1 MTQPTNNFKQL
12 NAGSIAINIDTNDT
26 TQSNSNLRIYQT
38 PVQHLPA
45 DLYVPPQAFAI
56 WLEQFAGP
64 LDFLLYLCNMKKL
77 VLIMLAI
84 LMLSACK
91 TTTKIVEVPV
101 EVVKKEYIYDTKI
114 DSVYIR
120 DSVDRWQKGDTL
132 YITKWHTKFKYI
144 NKVDTIVKTDSIP
157 KIVPVVKEVEV
168 NHIYWWQK
176 TLMWVGGILSTCIII
191 SLIHKLKK

>member
-1 MTQPTNNFKQL
+1 
-12 NAGSIAINIDTNDT
+12 
-26 TQSNSNLRIYQT
+26 
-38 PVQHLPA
+38 
-45 DLYVPPQAFAI
+45 
-56 WLEQFAGP
+56 
-64 LDFLLYLCNMKKL
+64 
-77 VLIMLAI
+77 MLAI

-157 KIVPVVKEVEV
+157 KIVSVVKKVEV

-191 SLIHKLKK
+191 SLIHKLKKR

>member
-1 MTQPTNNFKQL
+1 MKYF
-12 NAGSIAINIDTNDT
+12 
-26 TQSNSNLRIYQT
+26 
-38 PVQHLPA
+38 
-45 DLYVPPQAFAI
+45 
-56 WLEQFAGP
+56 
-64 LDFLLYLCNMKKL
+64 LYLCNMKKL
-77 VLIMLAI
+77 VFIMLAI

-101 EVVKKEYIYDTKI
+101 EVVKKEYIHDTKI
-114 DSVYIR
+114 DSIYIR

-176 TLMWVGGILSTCIII
+176 VLMWVGGILSTCIII

>member
-1 MTQPTNNFKQL
+1 MK
-12 NAGSIAINIDTNDT
+12 
-26 TQSNSNLRIYQT
+26 
-38 PVQHLPA
+38 
-45 DLYVPPQAFAI
+45 
-56 WLEQFAGP
+56 
-64 LDFLLYLCNMKKL
+64 DFLYLCNMKKL
-77 VLIMLAI
+77 VFIMLAI

-101 EVVKKEYIYDTKI
+101 EVVKKEYIHDTKI

-157 KIVPVVKEVEV
+157 KIISVVKEVEV
-168 NHIYWWQK
+168 NHIYWYQK
-176 TLMWVGGILSTCIII
+176 LLMWLGGITIVLLIIVI
-191 SLIHKLKK
+191 TYRVKK

>member
-1 MTQPTNNFKQL
+1 
-12 NAGSIAINIDTNDT
+12 
-26 TQSNSNLRIYQT
+26 
-38 PVQHLPA
+38 
-45 DLYVPPQAFAI
+45 
-56 WLEQFAGP
+56 
-64 LDFLLYLCNMKKL
+64 MKKL
-77 VLIMLAI
+77 VFIMLAI

-101 EVVKKEYIYDTKI
+101 EVVKKEYIHDTKI

-157 KIVPVVKEVEV
+157 KIESVEKKVAV

-176 TLMWVGGILSTCIII
+176 LLMWLGGITIVLLIIVI
-191 SLIHKLKK
+191 TYRVKK

>member
-1 MTQPTNNFKQL
+1 
-12 NAGSIAINIDTNDT
+12 
-26 TQSNSNLRIYQT
+26 
-38 PVQHLPA
+38 
-45 DLYVPPQAFAI
+45 
-56 WLEQFAGP
+56 
-64 LDFLLYLCNMKKL
+64 MKKL
-77 VLIMLAI
+77 VLVMLTI

-101 EVVKKEYIYDTKI
+101 EVIKKEYIHDTKI

-157 KIVPVVKEVEV
+157 KIVSVEKKVEV
-168 NHIYWWQK
+168 NHIYWYQK
-176 TLMWVGGILSTCIII
+176 LLMWLGGITIVLLIIVI
-191 SLIHKLKK
+191 TYRVKK

>member
-1 MTQPTNNFKQL
+1 
-12 NAGSIAINIDTNDT
+12 
-26 TQSNSNLRIYQT
+26 
-38 PVQHLPA
+38 
-45 DLYVPPQAFAI
+45 
-56 WLEQFAGP
+56 
-64 LDFLLYLCNMKKL
+64 MKKL
-77 VLIMLAI
+77 VFIMLAI

-101 EVVKKEYIYDTKI
+101 EVVKKEYIHDTKI
-114 DSVYIR
+114 DSIYIR
-120 DSVDRWQKGDTL
+120 DSVDRWQKDDTL

-176 TLMWVGGILSTCIII
+176 TLMWLGGITIIL
-191 SLIHKLKK
+191 LIIVITYRMKK

>member
-1 MTQPTNNFKQL
+1 
-12 NAGSIAINIDTNDT
+12 
-26 TQSNSNLRIYQT
+26 
-38 PVQHLPA
+38 
-45 DLYVPPQAFAI
+45 
-56 WLEQFAGP
+56 
-64 LDFLLYLCNMKKL
+64 MKRL
-77 VLIMLAI
+77 VFIMLAI

-91 TTTKIVEVPV
+91 TSTKIVEVPI
-101 EVVKKEYIYDTKI
+101 EVVKKEYIHDTKI

-157 KIVPVVKEVEV
+157 KIVPVEKKVEV

-176 TLMWVGGILSTCIII
+176 LLMWLGGITIIL
-191 SLIHKLKK
+191 LIIVITYRVKK

>member
-1 MTQPTNNFKQL
+1 
-12 NAGSIAINIDTNDT
+12 
-26 TQSNSNLRIYQT
+26 
-38 PVQHLPA
+38 
-45 DLYVPPQAFAI
+45 
-56 WLEQFAGP
+56 
-64 LDFLLYLCNMKKL
+64 MKKL
-77 VLIMLAI
+77 VFIILAI

-176 TLMWVGGILSTCIII
+176 TLMWVGGILSACIII

>member
-1 MTQPTNNFKQL
+1 
-12 NAGSIAINIDTNDT
+12 
-26 TQSNSNLRIYQT
+26 
-38 PVQHLPA
+38 
-45 DLYVPPQAFAI
+45 
-56 WLEQFAGP
+56 
-64 LDFLLYLCNMKKL
+64 MKKL
-77 VLIMLAI
+77 VFIMLAI

-101 EVVKKEYIYDTKI
+101 EVVKKEYIQDTKI

-157 KIVPVVKEVEV
+157 KIVSVEKKVEV

-176 TLMWVGGILSTCIII
+176 LLMWLGGITIVLLIIVI
-191 SLIHKLKK
+191 TYRVKK

>member
-1 MTQPTNNFKQL
+1 
-12 NAGSIAINIDTNDT
+12 
-26 TQSNSNLRIYQT
+26 
-38 PVQHLPA
+38 
-45 DLYVPPQAFAI
+45 
-56 WLEQFAGP
+56 
-64 LDFLLYLCNMKKL
+64 
-77 VLIMLAI
+77 MLAI

-101 EVVKKEYIYDTKI
+101 EVVKKEYIHDTKI
-114 DSVYIR
+114 DSIYIR

-168 NHIYWWQK
+168 NHIYWYQK
-176 TLMWVGGILSTCIII
+176 LLMWLGGITIVLLIIVIII
-191 SLIHKLKK
+191 WMLIKYMMRLENRFLILV

>member
-1 MTQPTNNFKQL
+1 
-12 NAGSIAINIDTNDT
+12 
-26 TQSNSNLRIYQT
+26 
-38 PVQHLPA
+38 
-45 DLYVPPQAFAI
+45 
-56 WLEQFAGP
+56 
-64 LDFLLYLCNMKKL
+64 MKKL
-77 VLIMLAI
+77 VFIMLAI

-101 EVVKKEYIYDTKI
+101 EVVKKEYIHDTKI

-120 DSVDRWQKGDTL
+120 DSIDRWQKGDTL

-168 NHIYWWQK
+168 NHIYWYQK
-176 TLMWVGGILSTCIII
+176 LLMWLGGITIVLLIIVI
-191 SLIHKLKK
+191 TYKVKK